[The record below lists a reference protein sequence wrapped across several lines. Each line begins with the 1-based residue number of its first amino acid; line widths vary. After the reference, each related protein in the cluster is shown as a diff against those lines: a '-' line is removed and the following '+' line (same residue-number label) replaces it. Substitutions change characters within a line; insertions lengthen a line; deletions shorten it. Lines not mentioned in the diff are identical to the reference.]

1 MLLPERARLLAKFA
15 AESPFYL
22 VRWLQ
27 DIVLSEESSD
37 IINVSM
43 RKIFHHHIGA
53 CLL

>member
-1 MLLPERARLLAKFA
+1 MLLPEGARLLANC

-27 DIVLSEESSD
+27 DIVLIEESSD
-37 IINVSM
+37 IIKAGM
-43 RKIFHHHIGA
+43 RKIFHHQIGA